1 MSAGLQTTQPL
12 ALGIQLEAG
21 SSSMVAG
28 AFSVPITMK
37 DATLAASSSSADVG
51 IGWPLLLG
59 LSLGT
64 SGTTNYTLTAGATS
78 LPITMKGATLSGSF
92 DTADVQIFPLSL
104 GLLLASQNI
113 SLVAGAFNVP
123 IVFADGVP
131 SEFTDNV
138 GGGIYEATKKRFI
151 GDAAMMVNGQLVKT
165 IPSPKV
171 KAPQGFTEE
180 EMLLLL

>member
-37 DATLAASSSSADVG
+37 DATLIASASSADIG
-51 IGWPLLLG
+51 TGWPLLLG

-64 SGTTNYTLTAGATS
+64 SGTSNYTLTAGATS
-78 LPITMKGATLSGSF
+78 LPITMKGATLTGSF

-104 GLLLASQNI
+104 GLLLASQNL

-131 SEFTDNV
+131 SEFAENF
-138 GGGIYEATKKRFI
+138 GGGIYEAAKKRFI
-151 GDAAMMVNGQLVKT
+151 TADSAMLVNGKLIQ
-165 IPSPKV
+165 SQPK
-171 KAPQGFTEE
+171 KAPAGFTEE